1 MNAVL
6 RLSSVPS
13 SQTLGSLFINA
24 QLIIHDETE
33 GLVGKFA
40 ADGFRVAKI
49 KVLEADENPP
59 NLPTTLPEVDL
70 NYHAYVPATRFATDG
85 TNRIVVVPLKIRADT
100 ARSLVSV
107 QANSYSEL
115 AVMVRPLFMVT
126 RRNKADYKP
135 LGEPTFHD
143 ADYVYKKESD
153 DTDYQD
159 VFTDT
164 QLVQFDVF
172 VKKTNTD
179 TLGDILFPPQG
190 NLNQNG
196 VADAPAVSATHP
208 VELNP
213 TKE

>member
-1 MNAVL
+1 
-6 RLSSVPS
+6 
-13 SQTLGSLFINA
+13 
-24 QLIIHDETE
+24 
-33 GLVGKFA
+33 
-40 ADGFRVAKI
+40 
-49 KVLEADENPP
+49 
-59 NLPTTLPEVDL
+59 
-70 NYHAYVPATRFATDG
+70 
-85 TNRIVVVPLKIRADT
+85 VVVPLKIRADT

-107 QANSYSEL
+107 QTNSYSEL

-143 ADYVYKKESD
+143 VDYVYKKESD

-159 VFTDT
+159 AFRDT

-179 TLGDILFPPQG
+179 TLGDILFPAQG